1 MSYELYSKNIIDYE
15 DMLETKEI
23 LDYSRKNDS
32 KNCENDFELQKLW

>member
-32 KNCENDFELQKLW
+32 KNRDNDFELQKLW

>member
-32 KNCENDFELQKLW
+32 KNRNNDFELQKLW